1 MVYVFTTSDELCS
14 APFLFRFMTGLW
26 LVAPCSLPTI
36 LPSSL
41 SAPETVCTES
51 LACSRNCDLC
61 LSLCARTLCT
71 ESLARS
77 RNCDLCLVS
86 SRLVSHRV
94 GSSSRQSLYV
104 SFFSLAIKYVWNTSA
119 PPPSFPQLLYS
130 SFASWGEE
138 RKSLSCALC

>member
-41 SAPETVCTES
+41 SAPETVCTESLACSRNCDLCLSLCTES

-104 SFFSLAIKYVWNTSA
+104 SFFSLAIKYV
-119 PPPSFPQLLYS
+119 
-130 SFASWGEE
+130 
-138 RKSLSCALC
+138 